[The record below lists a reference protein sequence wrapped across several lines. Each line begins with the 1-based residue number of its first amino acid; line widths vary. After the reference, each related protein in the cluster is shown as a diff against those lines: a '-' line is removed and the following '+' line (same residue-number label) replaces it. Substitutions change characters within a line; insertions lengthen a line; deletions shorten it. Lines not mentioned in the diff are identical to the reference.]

1 MTELQICKACYHS
14 HINDVHSSDNTK
26 VTGQFPYNVNNTGY
40 SISTIFNAYG
50 LRPSIKKDVKVGII
64 ELGGG
69 YLISDLENS
78 MKNNGFPNW
87 KANEHVFPYF
97 LNGYPTNVEQNFYN
111 DLQSSTEVELD
122 IEVVTY
128 AIPNGRINVYFTPGT
143 SYANFIDAVD
153 MAINHKCTTISI
165 SWGSFEYQIDNNSIF
180 AFEQVLKK
188 GRDKGISIFVATG
201 DHGDITQITPII
213 QNNILGYQVGYPASS
228 PNVIACGGTNL
239 SLELCNGTYSKY
251 SKETSWIELSG
262 TSSWV
267 GNGGLSMYFN
277 KPEYQKK
284 VNFNSTNINQNSN
297 KRGVPDVS
305 GNASILNGWLIFFNG
320 VVIRIGGTSA
330 VAPMWAGFTAG
341 LGCNVFLNNYLY
353 NLPKEC
359 FHDITAGINY
369 PYEASKGYDLCTGI
383 GSPNGKI
390 LVKYL
395 LRIFNRKKCNR
406 KKCNNKKCN
415 NKKKCNRL

>member
-1 MTELQICKACYHS
+1 MTQSQNCKPCYHS
-14 HINDVHSSDNTK
+14 HINDVRSSK
-26 VTGQFPYNVNNTGY
+26 GAGQLPYNVNNTGY
-40 SISTIFNAYG
+40 PISTIFNAYG
-50 LRPSIKKDVKVGII
+50 LRPSTKKDVKVGII

-69 YLISDLENS
+69 YLASDLETS
-78 MKNNGFPNW
+78 MKNNGFPEW
-87 KANEHVFPYF
+87 KASEHVFPYF

-122 IEVVTY
+122 IEIVAY
-128 AIPNGRINVYFTPGT
+128 AIPNGRINVYFTPNT
-143 SYANFIDAVD
+143 TNANFLNAVE

-165 SWGSFEYQIDNNSIF
+165 SWGAFEYTYDNNSIF

-201 DHGDITQITPII
+201 DSGDITNLTSVI

-228 PNVIACGGTNL
+228 SNVIACGGTNL
-239 SLELCNGTYSKY
+239 SLELYNGTYSKY
-251 SKETSWIELSG
+251 SKETSWIEQNGQGLA
-262 TSSWV
+262 V

-297 KRGVPDVS
+297 KRGVPDIS
-305 GNASILNGWLIFFNG
+305 GNASINNGWLICFNG
-320 VVIRIGGTSA
+320 IVFQVGGTSA

-341 LGCNVFLNNYLY
+341 LGCNVYLNDYLY

-369 PYEASKGYDLCTGI
+369 PYEASKGYDLCTGL

-395 LRIFNRKKCNR
+395 LRIFNRKRC
-406 KKCNNKKCN
+406 
-415 NKKKCNRL
+415 NKKKCNRKKYN